1 MKETNFYKT
10 GKINDYLSMKRN
22 GGERKDCGA
31 ADKNKGNSDKAGQL
45 R

>member
-1 MKETNFYKT
+1 MNETNFYKT
-10 GKINDYLSMKRN
+10 GKIDDYLSMKRN
-22 GGERKDCGA
+22 GGERKERGT